1 MKVMTFVTDAAA
13 VAGNGAELLSG
24 VLQVQFNSRIRIL
37 AIKQPAGAAIL
48 NDADWQL
55 WVNYS
60 ATGMIWN
67 AESLDPV
74 NDGGVKLGPT
84 GITIEKGSIIQMFW
98 LNQAVAQANQVT
110 IYYEPY

>member
-1 MKVMTFVTDAAA
+1 MKVMSFVTDAAA
-13 VAGNGAELLSG
+13 VAGVGAELNSAVLS
-24 VLQVQFNSRIRIL
+24 VSFPYRIRIL
-37 AIKQPAGAAIL
+37 AIKQPAGAAVL

-55 WVNYS
+55 WVNFA
-60 ATGMIWN
+60 ATGQIFT

-84 GITIEKGSIIQMFW
+84 GITIEAFATIQMFW

-110 IYYEPY
+110 IYYERM